1 MLCVL
6 PEEPAAAANL
16 PRAAFIMAA
25 ALCQVRL
32 KAATFYSSP
41 VVADVAVHA
50 CITVITCDLQF
61 TRQPLLHSMLRV
73 TLSINNMM
81 TLSFRHVTVGL
92 WCDMMAEDIREQNRL
107 DDLKSNGILIPEGNS
122 RSRRRKHHHHHR
134 RKSSLNP
141 ASHGFNDV
149 YQLTGEILGEGACA
163 SVQKCRKRATGEE
176 FAVKVAEKKSGL
188 NRSRVFREV
197 EIFYHCQ
204 GHPNIIQLI
213 EYFEEPGK
221 LYLIFEIVKG
231 GPLLAH
237 IQKRTHFTEKEASM
251 IIRDITQA
259 LKFLHKKGI
268 AHRDL
273 KPENI
278 LCSSETSVCPVKIC
292 DFDLGSGLV
301 ISDSSPISTPELLTP
316 VGSAEFMAPEV
327 VEAFTN
333 DASSYDKRCDLWSL
347 GVIMYILLCGY
358 PPFYGCCGADCGWE
372 RGEFCQACQDQL
384 FHCIQEGVYDFPERD
399 WAYISEEAKDLIR
412 HLLVKDATQRYTAEM
427 VLQHPW
433 ILKCGSSNVLDTPR
447 VIRRNN
453 SAKDLDIFAESANA
467 MKRLTVRILFEN
479 LQIVSCLVY
488 N

>member
-1 MLCVL
+1 
-6 PEEPAAAANL
+6 
-16 PRAAFIMAA
+16 
-25 ALCQVRL
+25 
-32 KAATFYSSP
+32 
-41 VVADVAVHA
+41 
-50 CITVITCDLQF
+50 
-61 TRQPLLHSMLRV
+61 
-73 TLSINNMM
+73 
-81 TLSFRHVTVGL
+81 
-92 WCDMMAEDIREQNRL
+92 MAEDIK
-107 DDLKSNGILIPEGNS
+107 KSEECANDTKSVGIAIPRNT
-122 RSRRRKHHHHHR
+122 RRRKAR
-134 RKSSLNP
+134 RSSFSSTGP
-141 ASHGFNDV
+141 SFFDF
-149 YQLTGEILGEGACA
+149 YELTGEILGEGACG
-163 SVQKCRKRATGEE
+163 SVRKCRKISTGEE
-176 FAVKVAEKKSGL
+176 YAVKVAEKKSGL

-197 EIFYHCQ
+197 DIFSYCQ

-213 EYFEEPGK
+213 EYFEDDDK
-221 LYLIFEIVKG
+221 LFLIFEIVKG

-259 LKFLHKKGI
+259 LQFLHQKGI

-301 ISDSSPISTPELLTP
+301 VSDSSPISTPELLTP

-327 VEAFTN
+327 VEAFN
-333 DASSYDKRCDLWSL
+333 NHASSYDKRCDLWSL

-372 RGEFCQACQDQL
+372 KGEFCPACQDQL
-384 FHCIQEGVYDFPERD
+384 FHCIQEGMYDFPERD
-399 WAYISEEAKDLIR
+399 WQYISDDAKDLIR

-433 ILKCGSSNVLDTPR
+433 ISRCGSSNVLDTPR

-453 SAKDLDIFAESANA
+453 SARDLGQFFESANA
-467 MKRLTVRILFEN
+467 MKRLTVRKCFLNVIHK
-479 LQIVSCLVY
+479 
-488 N
+488 